1 MSLYEQSR
9 DRNWANR
16 FSSPVKAVPRD
27 AGLGVSKPTGQAKDQ
42 LGTGSPMPEKKKEDY
57 ESNPFYKSWQ
67 EAMGKDPTFKRMN
80 DEMMALT
87 AGLREDVKRGEMPMH
102 IAEKRLREAMEDQ
115 RYNAGVDRE
124 GFNKMMEVEEK
135 YNGNA

>member
-27 AGLGVSKPTGQAKDQ
+27 AGLGVSKPSGQPKEQ
-42 LGTGSPMPEKKKEDY
+42 LESKNPMPEKKVEDY
-57 ESNPFYKSWQ
+57 EKNPFYQNWQ
-67 EAMGKDPTFKRMN
+67 KAMRSDPTFKRMN

-102 IAEKRLREAMEDQ
+102 IAEKRIREAMEDQ

-124 GFNKMMEVEEK
+124 GYKKMMEAEEK